1 MNPPPNGHVD
11 CINLTTKQTH
21 NDSPPFPPPPLH
33 TTRFPHS
40 PKPLSPTRPDSA
52 CGRYQCNVDGRN
64 VRRDRDMRPELC
76 KGTVDFLATKEYS
89 VRPPQEPIF
98 VFVLDSSTQALQR
111 GVLNAEIA
119 AIRGCLEHPRM
130 QNPRVRVGIMSFNQT
145 VQFYGLKGA
154 GSEPHVLI
162 MADTND
168 PFAPLP
174 PNRCVSCSVRVCVCV
189 SCVCVWVSCVYV
201 CVCVSVS
208 MGLCVCV
215 SACMSVCLLRCP
227 CAAISVYV
235 SLSLSR
241 CIRCDGGWHCCL

>member
-1 MNPPPNGHVD
+1 
-11 CINLTTKQTH
+11 
-21 NDSPPFPPPPLH
+21 
-33 TTRFPHS
+33 
-40 PKPLSPTRPDSA
+40 
-52 CGRYQCNVDGRN
+52 
-64 VRRDRDMRPELC
+64 MRPELC

-174 PNRCVSCSVRVCVCV
+174 PNRCVSCSVPVCVCV
-189 SCVCVWVSCVYV
+189 CVCVCGCHVCMCA
-201 CVCVSVS
+201 CVCLRVYGS
-208 MGLCVCV
+208 MRLR
-215 SACMSVCLLRCP
+215 VCL
-227 CAAISVYV
+227 YV
-235 SLSLSR
+235 FFAVHVPLSLCTSR
-241 CIRCDGGWHCCL
+241 CLCLVVFVATAGGIVVCNVCSNQSLRRRNTFNGSLHRRF